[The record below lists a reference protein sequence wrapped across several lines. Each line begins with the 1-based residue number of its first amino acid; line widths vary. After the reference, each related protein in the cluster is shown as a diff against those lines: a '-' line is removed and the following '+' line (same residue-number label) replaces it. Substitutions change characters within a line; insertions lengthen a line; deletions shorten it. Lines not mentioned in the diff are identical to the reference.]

1 MISQRLFF
9 LAWGTLALLTL
20 CLPHLGCGEGGVP
33 ADAATVQG
41 VVTFN
46 GDPVSDATVT
56 FRSDDNRSAVGKT
69 DEQGQYK
76 LSSPQIPG
84 GAAPGTYKITVT
96 KREQL
101 QTESITEEHPD
112 YGKPMPAPPEPKHLL
127 PQKYSQPNTSGLE
140 ATITQGANEVPLE
153 LTD

>member
-1 MISQRLFF
+1 MVFQRPTFH
-9 LAWGTLALLTL
+9 AWGMLVPLTL
-20 CLPHLGCGEGGVP
+20 CLPHLGCGESGVP

-41 VVTFN
+41 VVTYN
-46 GDPVSDATVT
+46 GEPVSDATVT

-69 DEQGQYK
+69 DAQGQYK

-84 GAAPGTYKITVT
+84 GAAPGSYKITVT

-112 YGKPMPAPPEPKHLL
+112 YGKPMPAAPEPKHLL
-127 PQKYSQPNTSGLE
+127 PQKYRQPNTSGLE
-140 ATITQGANEVPLE
+140 ATIEQGVNEVPLE